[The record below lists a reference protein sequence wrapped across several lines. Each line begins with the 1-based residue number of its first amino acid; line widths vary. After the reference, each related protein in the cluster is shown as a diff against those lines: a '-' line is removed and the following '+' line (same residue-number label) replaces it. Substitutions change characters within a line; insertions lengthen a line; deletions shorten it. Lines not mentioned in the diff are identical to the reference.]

1 MWKGKKTG
9 GHEKSCSLIPEI
21 HSFNNG
27 FVRKESQMKI
37 SVRSLSLSVLGLLVF
52 GLFATLLSGQLTG
65 IFAHEGH
72 KKGHAPA
79 TAKRLQNPVQHDKQN
94 IENGRALYEVNCNG
108 CHAAD
113 GKGAEFNR
121 QSKIKVPDL
130 TSRYVTKLA
139 DGEIFH
145 VITHGIVSSGMP
157 AYRAKMS
164 DQERWQLVHYLRQL
178 SQLSQSS
185 LKMGAHDPASPH
197 TLTEGGFSTSP
208 RSGNPRAPSRP
219 SNQLE
224 RSLLRGRIIRLD
236 PDINRVKITHEAVDG
251 LMGGMTMTFLV
262 RNPAELAPFKPGDR
276 IEADLVSDSESG
288 ETWLERFRL
297 RKRIKR

>member
-1 MWKGKKTG
+1 
-9 GHEKSCSLIPEI
+9 
-21 HSFNNG
+21 
-27 FVRKESQMKI
+27 MKI
-37 SVRSLSLSVLGLLVF
+37 SVRSLKLSVLGLLVV
-52 GLFATLLSGQLTG
+52 GLVATLLSGQLTG

-79 TAKRLQNPVQHDKQN
+79 TAKRLRNPLQRNTQN
-94 IENGRALYEVNCNG
+94 IGNGRALYQVNCQG

-130 TSRYVTKLA
+130 TSHYVTKLA

-145 VITHGIVSSGMP
+145 IITHGIASSGMP
-157 AYRAKMS
+157 AYRAKMT
-164 DQERWQLVHYLRQL
+164 DRERWQLVHYVRHL
-178 SQLSQSS
+178 S
-185 LKMGAHDPASPH
+185 LKMEAQDLASRNS
-197 TLTEGGFSTSP
+197 LTDEGFSTNP
-208 RSGNPRAPSRP
+208 RSSNPLTPSRA

-276 IEADLVSDSESG
+276 VEADLVSDSESG

-297 RKRIKR
+297 RKRTKK

>member
-1 MWKGKKTG
+1 
-9 GHEKSCSLIPEI
+9 
-21 HSFNNG
+21 
-27 FVRKESQMKI
+27 MKI
-37 SVRSLSLSVLGLLVF
+37 SVRSLSLSVLGLFVVGLV
-52 GLFATLLSGQLTG
+52 ATFLSGQLTG

-79 TAKRLQNPVQHDKQN
+79 TAKRLQNPVQHDTQN
-94 IENGRALYEVNCNG
+94 IENGRALYEVNCQV

-145 VITHGIVSSGMP
+145 VITYGIVSSGMP

-208 RSGNPRAPSRP
+208 RSGNPRVPSRP

>member
-1 MWKGKKTG
+1 
-9 GHEKSCSLIPEI
+9 
-21 HSFNNG
+21 
-27 FVRKESQMKI
+27 MKI
-37 SVRSLSLSVLGLLVF
+37 SVRLLRLSVLGLLVV
-52 GLFATLLSGQLTG
+52 GLVATLLSGQLTG

-79 TAKRLQNPVQHDKQN
+79 AAKRLRNPVQHNTQN
-94 IENGRALYEVNCNG
+94 IENGRALYEVNCQV

-145 VITHGIVSSGMP
+145 VITYGIVSSGMP

-185 LKMGAHDPASPH
+185 QSSLKMGAHDPASPH
-197 TLTEGGFSTSP
+197 ALTNEGFSTSP
-208 RSGNPRAPSRP
+208 RSGNPRTPSRA
-219 SNQLE
+219 SNQLANQLE

-297 RKRIKR
+297 RKRSKR